1 MATLY
6 MWFTYIIKCKDG
18 SFYTGIT
25 TDLDRRFKEHRE
37 GHGGKYTVSHPP
49 LKIIFFERFETRSEA
64 SKREIEIKKL
74 SHKQKENLVKLGIS

>member
-1 MATLY
+1 

-25 TDLDRRFKEHRE
+25 TDLDRRFKEHKE

-49 LKIIFFERFETRSEA
+49 LKIMFFERFENRSEA
-64 SKREIEIKKL
+64 SKRESQIKGWTR
-74 SHKQKENLVKLGIS
+74 KEKEKLVKLGKF